1 MALLIILGIATTLS
15 IIFSIGIVIAVHS
28 VYPEM
33 KLGDIIDAFSTDKP
47 KTVEEKHKRI
57 DIIV

>member
-47 KTVEEKHKRI
+47 KVEEKRKHI

>member
-15 IIFSIGIVIAVHS
+15 IIFTIGVALAVHS
-28 VYPEM
+28 EYPEM

-47 KTVEEKHKRI
+47 KVEEKRKHI